1 MRRHTNNQPSA
12 PLDSLLFL
20 VSAKATLLIGAFIA
34 LRWHTRRASRRA
46 NPKDY
51 AFRVAYAW
59 GPDLKLPKIERL
71 KKHLTWVSEQE
82 LESWLP
88 ELEQAEKSL
97 GFLAE
102 EGGPKVLGETE
113 VERRIKAMSP
123 FLVAEGLRHAKFLV
137 GYAAMHDGYDK
148 NPLRRAAGDA

>member
-1 MRRHTNNQPSA
+1 M
-12 PLDSLLFL
+12 DSLLFL
-20 VSAKATLLIGAFIA
+20 VAAKATLLVGGFIA
-34 LRWHTRRASRRA
+34 LRCYTRQAARRA

-59 GPDLKLPKIERL
+59 GPELKLPTIERL
-71 KKHLTWVSEQE
+71 KKHLSWVSEQE
-82 LESWLP
+82 LERWLP

-97 GFLAE
+97 GSLAE
-102 EGGPKVLGETE
+102 EGGPKVLGEAE
-113 VERRIKAMSP
+113 VERRIKEMSP